1 MPSPVRIDLQTWSIC
16 RHLDAEEKVL
26 PALIKTISKSGTYTT
41 PRQVRLYGPYKPL
54 GFMAAM

>member
-1 MPSPVRIDLQTWSIC
+1 MPSPVRIDLQT
-16 RHLDAEEKVL
+16 EEKVL

-54 GFMAAM
+54 GFMAAMES